1 MDWGQVFSHEFAESL
16 EEGFAAAE
24 ELDRPLAVFDADGTL
39 WAKDI
44 GEAFLRWLI
53 AGKLLINVDYSKD
66 IYFEYEAMV
75 DEDRTNAYS
84 HAVKLMA
91 GLTLSDITRW
101 SVQMAYSWPNYRPRM
116 RALVAGLKQAGF
128 EVWIVSASNEWTI
141 RTAAPF
147 AGIEPDQCIGI
158 KTRVR
163 DGLITK
169 EIIKPVTCGPG
180 KVHSIEKNIGF
191 KPVFAFGDSMGD
203 FDMLEYVEF
212 PMVVGELSNPTNT
225 LIDVAEQRGWPVH
238 LF

>member
-1 MDWGQVFSHEFAESL
+1 MDWGQVFSHEFAESVAD
-16 EEGFAAAE
+16 GFARAK
-24 ELDRPLAVFDADGTL
+24 ELDHPVAVFDADGTL

-44 GEAFLRWLI
+44 GEAFLRWVI
-53 AGKLLINVDYSKD
+53 AGELLINVDYSKD

-75 DEDRTNAYS
+75 DKDRAHAYA

-91 GLTLSDITRW
+91 GLRLVDVTRW
-101 SVQMAYSWPNYRPRM
+101 SVQMAYSWPNYRPQM
-116 RALVAGLKQAGF
+116 RALIAGMKQEGID
-128 EVWIVSASNEWTI
+128 VWIVSASNEWTI

-163 DGLITK
+163 DGLITD
-169 EIIKPVTCGPG
+169 EVVQPVTCGPG
-180 KVHSIEKNIGF
+180 KVDSIEQNIGE

-225 LIDVAEQRGWPVH
+225 LTDIAEQRGWPVH